1 MNVDQI
7 QKINALA
14 LDLLRQG
21 LASDREDAVNQAER
35 IYEHRYGDSA
45 TQMRQTQQAVNS
57 EGHPR
62 PSASS
67 SSYSSS
73 AVTNDPEL
81 PPEKVKEIL
90 EKNTNFLV
98 KTIKEFQERMLAMEK
113 EVSSMRQGMANA
125 RVDRMSQSGTPPPLG
140 EIHTTNNIQ
149 RGKTEAPTAE
159 NHPRTGNFKQAEV
172 SIEKIFYMGPK

>member
-45 TQMRQTQQAVNS
+45 TQMRQTQQAVQS
-57 EGHPR
+57 ESQPR
-62 PSASS
+62 PTSS
-67 SSYSSS
+67 TFSSS
-73 AVTNDPEL
+73 AATNDPEL
-81 PPEKVKEIL
+81 SPEKVKEIL

-98 KTIKEFQERMLAMEK
+98 KTIKEFQERMQAMEK
-113 EVSSMRQGMANA
+113 EVSSLRQGMANA
-125 RVDRMSQSGTPPPLG
+125 RVERMSQPIPQPG
-140 EIHTTNNIQ
+140 EIPATQTIQ
-149 RGKTEAPTAE
+149 RGKSEGPTAS
-159 NHPRTGNFKQAEV
+159 NHPRTGTYKEGEV
-172 SIEKIFYMGPK
+172 SIEKFFNYSGKR

>member
-14 LDLLRQG
+14 LDLLKQG

-35 IYEHRYGDSA
+35 IYEHRYGSDA
-45 TQMRQTQQAVNS
+45 THLRQTQEAIQT
-57 EGHPR
+57 
-62 PSASS
+62 SS
-67 SSYSSS
+67 SPRRPDTPTFS
-73 AVTNDPEL
+73 TIEPEL
-81 PPEKVKEIL
+81 GTEKVKDIL

-98 KTIKEFQERMLAMEK
+98 KTIKEFQERMQAMEK
-113 EVSSMRQGMANA
+113 EVSSLRQGMANS
-125 RVDRMSQSGTPPPLG
+125 RVERMSQSSTPPPLG
-140 EIHTTNNIQ
+140 EINATNTSIQ

-172 SIEKIFYMGPK
+172 SIEKIFYMGGKH